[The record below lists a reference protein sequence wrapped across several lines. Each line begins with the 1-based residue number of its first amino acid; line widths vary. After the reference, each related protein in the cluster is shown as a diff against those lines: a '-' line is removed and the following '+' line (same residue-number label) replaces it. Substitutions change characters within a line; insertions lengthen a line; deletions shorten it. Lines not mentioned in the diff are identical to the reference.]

1 MDKMRT
7 VTVKFVVKSDEEA
20 DDLMSEIAQFIGND
34 YGIPFVFSEYT
45 DSTETEIEEYN
56 QLMKRE

>member
-20 DDLMSEIAQFIGND
+20 DDLMDEIAQDIGND
-34 YGIPFVFSEYT
+34 YGVPFVFSEYT
-45 DSTETEIEEYN
+45 DCTETEIEMFNEM
-56 QLMKRE
+56 MKQP

>member
-1 MDKMRT
+1 MDKRRT

-34 YGIPFVFSEYT
+34 YGIPFVFSEYLRKGLR
-45 DSTETEIEEYN
+45 D
-56 QLMKRE
+56 

>member
-1 MDKMRT
+1 MVT

-45 DSTETEIEEYN
+45 DSTETEIEMFNEM
-56 QLMKRE
+56 MKQP